1 MSVGSIRCIVVNVT
15 DLAIG
20 EAFWSE
26 VTGLPV
32 LGSNYTGR
40 FSYLG
45 NQEPWKHEMILQ
57 LVHEPKGAEAN
68 RCHLDLSVDDVDEA
82 IEKIISIGG
91 RVKKQPSIYPRPGS
105 FPGKPPVI
113 DWAVMT
119 DPFANEFCLV
129 SDLSEDE
136 RRAAEAATEA
146 RTDQEWR
153 IAAGRTSVRKSG

>member
-15 DLAIG
+15 DLQVG

-32 LGSNYTGR
+32 ISSNYTER

-45 NQEPWKHEMILQ
+45 QKHPWKHEMILQ
-57 LVHEPKGAEAN
+57 RVHDPKGTEAN
-68 RCHLDLSVDDVDEA
+68 RCHFDLTVDDVDGA
-82 IEKIISIGG
+82 IEKITAIGG
-91 RVKKQPSIYPRPGS
+91 HVKKQPSIYPRPGS
-105 FPGKPPVI
+105 FLGKRPVI

-119 DPFANEFCLV
+119 DPFGNEFCLV
-129 SDLSEDE
+129 SGLSEDE
-136 RRAAEAATEA
+136 IQAIESAVDA

-153 IAAGRTSVRKSG
+153 TAAGRTKR